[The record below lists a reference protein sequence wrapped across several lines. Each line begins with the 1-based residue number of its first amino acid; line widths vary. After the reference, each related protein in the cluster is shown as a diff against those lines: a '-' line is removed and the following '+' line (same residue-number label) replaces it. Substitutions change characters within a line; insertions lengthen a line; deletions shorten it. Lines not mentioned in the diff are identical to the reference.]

1 MSSVMNAPS
10 ILAAALLLF
19 GWTFLAAAD
28 EPPSQRAVDLNE
40 PGVLEALQHSNPTH
54 YDKIRRILQGVL
66 QQADG
71 GVPRW
76 LQATFNARDVTYVPI
91 VLTSHPAK
99 RRLSFSLDATRYDVI
114 VVLTNVRGDIIP
126 AK

>member
-1 MSSVMNAPS
+1 MSR

-28 EPPSQRAVDLNE
+28 EARSQRAVDLNE
-40 PGVLEALQHSNPTH
+40 PGVLEALQSSNPAH
-54 YDKIRRILQGVL
+54 YDKIRRILGGVL
-66 QQADG
+66 RQSDA

-76 LQATFNARDVTYVPI
+76 MQATFNALDVKYVPI

-99 RRLSFSLDATRYDVI
+99 RRLSFSLDATRYEVI
-114 VVLTNVRGDIIP
+114 VVLTNVRSDIVP